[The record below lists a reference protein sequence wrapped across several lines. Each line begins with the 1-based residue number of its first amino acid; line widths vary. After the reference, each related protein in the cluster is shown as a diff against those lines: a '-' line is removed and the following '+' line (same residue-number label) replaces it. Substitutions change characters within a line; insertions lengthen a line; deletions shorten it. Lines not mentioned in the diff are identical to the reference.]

1 MLKKI
6 GEWIFSFYC
15 HPDFQE
21 DILGDLEEHYRS
33 NFKEVGKRRADL
45 KFFLN
50 VLLLFRFSLLRDSW
64 LSLNLIHTTM
74 VKNNIKMAYRS
85 MVRQKFYSFLNL
97 TGLAIGMAACIFIA
111 IFVKDELSFDKH
123 FEDSD
128 RIFRIAAN
136 LKFGDNVFNL
146 SFAPDPMAKT
156 VKEEFP
162 EVEEAART
170 RGNSTQL
177 ISYNNNY
184 IRQDHITWADQEFFS
199 IFSLPLLRGDRN
211 HLLDEP
217 NTAVLT
223 ETTAKKI
230 FGEEDP
236 LNKIIRVN
244 DELNI
249 KVTGVIADIPDNTHF
264 DYNMFIT
271 MLNRADARQNI
282 WLSNNF
288 TTYLKLNSKEAK
300 AVVDGR
306 FPAFLERHFADQ
318 VKQMMGVDIK
328 DALASGN
335 LAATY
340 FLQPVEDIYLHSNM
354 DYEIRSGGSIENV
367 YLFSI
372 IGFFILLIACINF
385 MNMATAKASI
395 RAKEVGVR
403 KVLGSLKRQ
412 LINQF
417 LTESIL
423 NSLLSAIAAIAIVTL
438 LLPYFNQLT
447 NKEIVNPIFS
457 LNGLWPY
464 LAMATLIVGLLAGIY
479 PAFVLSSFL
488 PSKVLKGEVTQ
499 GKRAGWMRN
508 VLVVVQFS
516 TSIFLIIGSAFIYSQ
531 LDYLQHKELGFNKDQ
546 ILVINE
552 TQLLGDQIQVFKTE
566 LERSAVIESATIS
579 DFIPATNTYNDSPF
593 LSETATT
600 TDEAVSLQIWYVDED
615 YAKTY
620 DLKMADGR
628 FFSKEFG
635 SDSMAM
641 VLNETAIKRFGYL
654 ENPVGRKIKS
664 VMENGNT
671 YTIVG
676 VAKDFHFRSM
686 TEEIQPQVFFL
697 GNSTGSV
704 SVKFKAN
711 MTSDVLAASES
722 IWGKFSGGKPFEY
735 DFLDDIF
742 ASSFRDQVRL
752 KTIFSVFAGLA
763 ISIACLGLFGLAAYV
778 TEQRKKEIGIRK
790 VLGAS
795 MTTLLGLLF
804 RNFTVL
810 ILVSSIIAIPLA
822 WLYMDGWLADFPFRI
837 ALNPFIFIVSA
848 IGTLLIALLTVGYQS
863 MRAARR
869 NPVENLR
876 CE

>member
-1 MLKKI
+1 M
-6 GEWIFSFYC
+6 
-15 HPDFQE
+15 
-21 DILGDLEEHYRS
+21 
-33 NFKEVGKRRADL
+33 
-45 KFFLN
+45 
-50 VLLLFRFSLLRDSW
+50 
-64 LSLNLIHTTM
+64 
-74 VKNNIKMAYRS
+74 
-85 MVRQKFYSFLNL
+85 
-97 TGLAIGMAACIFIA
+97 
-111 IFVKDELSFDKH
+111 
-123 FEDSD
+123 
-128 RIFRIAAN
+128 
-136 LKFGDNVFNL
+136 
-146 SFAPDPMAKT
+146 
-156 VKEEFP
+156 
-162 EVEEAART
+162 
-170 RGNSTQL
+170 
-177 ISYNNNY
+177 
-184 IRQDHITWADQEFFS
+184 
-199 IFSLPLLRGDRN
+199 
-211 HLLDEP
+211 
-217 NTAVLT
+217 
-223 ETTAKKI
+223 
-230 FGEEDP
+230 
-236 LNKIIRVN
+236 N

-271 MLNRADARQNI
+271 MLNRPDARQNI

>member
-1 MLKKI
+1 
-6 GEWIFSFYC
+6 
-15 HPDFQE
+15 
-21 DILGDLEEHYRS
+21 
-33 NFKEVGKRRADL
+33 
-45 KFFLN
+45 
-50 VLLLFRFSLLRDSW
+50 
-64 LSLNLIHTTM
+64 M

-128 RIFRIAAN
+128 KIFRIAAN
-136 LKFGDNVFNL
+136 LKFGDNVF
-146 SFAPDPMAKT
+146 
-156 VKEEFP
+156 
-162 EVEEAART
+162 
-170 RGNSTQL
+170 NSTQL

-288 TTYLKLNSKEAK
+288 TTYLKLNAKETK
-300 AVVDGR
+300 EVVDGR

-354 DYEIRSGGSIENV
+354 DYEIRSSGSIENV

-438 LLPYFNQLT
+438 LLP
-447 NKEIVNPIFS
+447 
-457 LNGLWPY
+457 WY
-464 LAMATLIVGLLAGIY
+464 LSRLCAVILFT
-479 PAFVLSSFL
+479 
-488 PSKVLKGEVTQ
+488 LKGFK
-499 GKRAGWMRN
+499 GG
-508 VLVVVQFS
+508 
-516 TSIFLIIGSAFIYSQ
+516 GYS
-531 LDYLQHKELGFNKDQ
+531 
-546 ILVINE
+546 
-552 TQLLGDQIQVFKTE
+552 
-566 LERSAVIESATIS
+566 R
-579 DFIPATNTYNDSPF
+579 
-593 LSETATT
+593 
-600 TDEAVSLQIWYVDED
+600 
-615 YAKTY
+615 
-620 DLKMADGR
+620 
-628 FFSKEFG
+628 
-635 SDSMAM
+635 
-641 VLNETAIKRFGYL
+641 
-654 ENPVGRKIKS
+654 
-664 VMENGNT
+664 
-671 YTIVG
+671 
-676 VAKDFHFRSM
+676 
-686 TEEIQPQVFFL
+686 
-697 GNSTGSV
+697 
-704 SVKFKAN
+704 
-711 MTSDVLAASES
+711 
-722 IWGKFSGGKPFEY
+722 
-735 DFLDDIF
+735 
-742 ASSFRDQVRL
+742 
-752 KTIFSVFAGLA
+752 
-763 ISIACLGLFGLAAYV
+763 
-778 TEQRKKEIGIRK
+778 
-790 VLGAS
+790 
-795 MTTLLGLLF
+795 
-804 RNFTVL
+804 
-810 ILVSSIIAIPLA
+810 
-822 WLYMDGWLADFPFRI
+822 
-837 ALNPFIFIVSA
+837 
-848 IGTLLIALLTVGYQS
+848 
-863 MRAARR
+863 
-869 NPVENLR
+869 
-876 CE
+876 